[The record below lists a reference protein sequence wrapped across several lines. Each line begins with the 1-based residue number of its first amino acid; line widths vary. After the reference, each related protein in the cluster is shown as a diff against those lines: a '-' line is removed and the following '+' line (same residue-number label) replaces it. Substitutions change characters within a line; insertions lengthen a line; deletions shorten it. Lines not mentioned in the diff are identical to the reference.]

1 MKISRGVLSISAAL
15 ILAMGS
21 CSKDDKECD
30 SCKAQ
35 DQKIE
40 MCDNGNGTYTL
51 SAGGQSETVTEAE
64 LSGMTPKEFINV
76 ICTLANTT
84 TL

>member
-1 MKISRGVLSISAAL
+1 MKISRVALTIAATL
-15 ILAMGS
+15 LFAFGS

-35 DQKIE
+35 GQKIE
-40 MCDNGNGTYTL
+40 ICDNGNGTYTL
-51 SAGGQSETVTEAE
+51 SAGGQSETVTEEE
-64 LSGMTPKEFINV
+64 LSGVTPKEFIEL